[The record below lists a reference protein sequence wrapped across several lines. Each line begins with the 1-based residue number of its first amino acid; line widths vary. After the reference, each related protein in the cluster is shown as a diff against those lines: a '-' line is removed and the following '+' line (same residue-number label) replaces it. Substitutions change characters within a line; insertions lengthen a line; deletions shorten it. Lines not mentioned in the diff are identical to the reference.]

1 MQYFFSKMAGADCA
15 ILEKSGEES
24 QRRFQLIGWLFV
36 VVVCCMLFAFIGL
49 FWKVFES
56 FIIAL
61 LAALVVTFLVSS
73 IYRLNMLSLEPPT
86 LRDQDE
92 LKTKLVTHF
101 IRYFSITLF
110 AFFTAKCMEGLL
122 FGNLADPDV
131 LRMSDQFGLP
141 RGNLF
146 VEHVIQLSI
155 HHPWVWIFTAGI
167 VLLFLLPVVLKFR
180 LRQRKEYF
188 SLKKAIEIRMVLT
201 NHDHCKSLLEK
212 LHRRA
217 YAAYRPNKRLTVVP
231 QYKKHECKYSDEPFN
246 TKKIPHE
253 AKYRPS
259 KDFVHLNTWK

>member
-1 MQYFFSKMAGADCA
+1 MQHFLCKMAGADCA

-36 VVVCCMLFAFIGL
+36 IVVGCMLFAFFGL
-49 FWKVFES
+49 FWKVFDS
-56 FIIAL
+56 FAVAL
-61 LAALVVTFLVSS
+61 FAALVVTFLVSS

-122 FGNLADPDV
+122 FGDLADPDIV
-131 LRMSDQFGLP
+131 RMSDQFGLA

-155 HHPWVWIFTAGI
+155 HHPWVWLFTAGI

-201 NHDHCKSLLEK
+201 NHDACKSILEK

-217 YAAYRPNKRLTVVP
+217 YAAYRPGKRLPEAPT
-231 QYKKHECKYSDEPFN
+231 YKKHERKYSDEPFN
-246 TKKIPHE
+246 TKKIPDD
-253 AKYRPS
+253 AKYSPS
-259 KDFVHLNTWK
+259 TAFVHLNTWK